1 MLQATKSAAE
11 KRKDLRAGLKS
22 GKLLRFPGAFS
33 PLVAMAI
40 QRHGFDGV
48 YISGAA
54 LAADLG
60 LPDIGL
66 TALSEVAERG
76 GAIARVTDL
85 PALIDADTGFGEALN
100 VARTIQT
107 FEDAGLC
114 GCHLEDQVNPKRC
127 GHLGGKSLV
136 SAQALVEKIRA
147 ATSARRDNNFLFMAR
162 TDARAA
168 EGLVGAMARAKAYVD
183 AGADAIFPEALADES
198 EFETFRK
205 AVKVPLL
212 ANMTEFG
219 KSKLL
224 TARQL
229 ANLGFNIVI
238 YPVTTLRL
246 AMKAI
251 ENGLARIKSDGTQ
264 EPLLKQMQTRAELYE
279 LLRYKD
285 YAKFDQDI
293 FNFKL

>member
-1 MLQATKSAAE
+1 MLQATKSASD
-11 KRKDLRAGLKS
+11 KRKEFRAALKS

-40 QRHGFDGV
+40 QRHGFDGI
-48 YISGAA
+48 YISGAM

-66 TALSEVAERG
+66 TTLSEVALRG
-76 GAIARVTDL
+76 GAIARATDL

-107 FEDAGLC
+107 LEAAKVC

-127 GHLGGKSLV
+127 GHLDGKSLV
-136 SAQALVEKIRA
+136 TTQAMTEKIRA
-147 ATSARRDNNFLFMAR
+147 AVGARRDKNFLIMAR
-162 TDARAA
+162 TDARAS
-168 EGLVGAMARAKAYVD
+168 EGLEGAVARAKAYVD
-183 AGADAIFPEALADES
+183 VGADAIFPEALADEG
-198 EFETFRK
+198 EFEKFRK
-205 AVKVPLL
+205 SIKVPLL

-224 TARQL
+224 TAKQL
-229 ANLGFNIVI
+229 SDLGFNIVI

-251 ENGLARIKSDGTQ
+251 EDGLATIKSDGTQ
-264 EPLLKQMQTRAELYE
+264 ESVVSKMQTRAELYE
-279 LLRYKD
+279 LLRYED
-285 YAKFDQDI
+285 YAKFDKDI